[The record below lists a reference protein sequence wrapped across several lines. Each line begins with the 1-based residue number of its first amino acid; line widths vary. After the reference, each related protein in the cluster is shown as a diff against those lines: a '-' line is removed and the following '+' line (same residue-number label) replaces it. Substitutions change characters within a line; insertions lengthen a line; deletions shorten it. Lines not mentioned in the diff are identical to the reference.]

1 MENPKQIMEER
12 IVCAAIW
19 YKDVELHRH
28 GNPVSNIDRGI
39 VVCGLR
45 HGNCIGTMK
54 ALTGLRTVTV
64 AEDGVGEHEQ
74 GFLTTKNR
82 FVDRYE
88 GFEIA
93 ERSGQILDMNQ
104 TRGRRLFSE
113 DLY

>member
-1 MENPKQIMEER
+1 MEK

-19 YKDVELHRH
+19 YKKIKTYLH
-28 GNPVSNIDRGI
+28 GNPVVNIDEGH

-54 ALTGLRTVTV
+54 ALTGKRTVTV
-64 AEDGVGEHEQ
+64 AEDGVGEHVQ

-93 ERSGQILDMNQ
+93 KNANQILDMSQ
-104 TRGRRLFSE
+104 TRGKRLFSE